1 MKKVLSMTAVLT
13 LSLLSGCMGQ
23 EQSPPV
29 AENPPSIKENDP
41 ASPSAITSPT
51 EEAEDTKIQLFAD
64 VSKYDGTTE
73 KAIEID
79 GKTYDTTFI
88 KHDFL
93 PIGLY
98 VPNLVT
104 EKKFHDG
111 NEFQGPNHSSISLF
125 TPDQLNLD
133 DLVIR
138 EKLADYKEYM
148 GSEVADGA
156 GQVKVKYEDYFRL
169 SITDS
174 EFIIRLSYFEDD
186 QDTVFPQFI
195 DIIKNVK
202 YTE

>member
-23 EQSPPV
+23 EQSPPA
-29 AENPPSIKENDP
+29 AETPPSIKGEEP
-41 ASPSAITSPT
+41 ASTPAISSPT

-64 VSKYDGTTE
+64 VSKYDGTNE
-73 KAIEID
+73 KTIEVD

-93 PIGLY
+93 PIGFY

-104 EKKFHDG
+104 EIKFHDG

-133 DLVIR
+133 DLVMR
-138 EKLADYKEYM
+138 EELTDYKEYM
-148 GSEVADGA
+148 GSEIADGA

-169 SITDS
+169 SISDS
-174 EFIIRLSYFEDD
+174 EFIIRLSYSEDE